1 MCSSFRYFVT
11 VRRAGTLDSGLAEG
25 AGLVVDGQRIAG
37 TLLPLAPAGKT
48 VQVEVILP
56 G

>member
-1 MCSSFRYFVT
+1 MIVN
-11 VRRAGTLDSGLAEG
+11 
-25 AGLVVDGQRIAG
+25 GQQVAG
-37 TLLPLAPAGKT
+37 TLLPLAPAGET